1 MRSKLLWGILWVAIS
16 LLIIT
21 GCTTLDVSTVI
32 RADGSG
38 TRRVAVAL
46 DENLYNLALARG
58 EDPFAD
64 IKAEAKEIG
73 ARVEPYRREGR
84 LGIAVAIDFP
94 NLETLNQA
102 LGTEDF
108 ETLQVEKSGW
118 PFKQTYTFR
127 SQIDTAGLP
136 KPEDIELG
144 TLTRPNF
151 IYSVTLPGEII
162 SHNATEVQGN
172 QLTWYLNPLES
183 TVYDLVATSEVVN
196 QGLITAAIVG
206 GVVLVAVVV
215 LGGLIL
221 LGIMLR
227 R

>member
-1 MRSKLLWGILWVAIS
+1 MRGRLLRGTVWVVIS
-16 LLIIT
+16 LLILT

-46 DENLYNLALARG
+46 DENLYNLALARN

-64 IKAEAKEIG
+64 IKNDAREIG
-73 ARVEPYRREGR
+73 ARVEPYRRGGR
-84 LGIAVAIDFP
+84 VGIAVAIDFP

-102 LGTEDF
+102 LGTEEF
-108 ETLQVEKSGW
+108 ETLRVEKSGW
-118 PFKQTYTFR
+118 LFKQTFTFR
-127 SQIDTAGLP
+127 SQIDTAGVP
-136 KPEDIELG
+136 KLEDIQLG
-144 TLTRPNF
+144 VATRPDF

-162 SHNATEVQGN
+162 SHNATEVEGN
-172 QLTWYLNPLES
+172 KLTWYLNPLES

-196 QGLITAAIVG
+196 QELITAAIVG

>member
-1 MRSKLLWGILWVAIS
+1 MRGKLLRGTVWVVIA
-16 LLIIT
+16 LLILT
-21 GCTTLDVSTVI
+21 GCTTLDVSTII

-46 DENLYNLALARG
+46 DENLYNLTLARG

-64 IKAEAKEIG
+64 IKAEAREIG

-84 LGIAVAIDFP
+84 VGIAVAIDFP

-108 ETLQVEKSGW
+108 ETLRVEKSGW
-118 PFKQTYTFR
+118 PFKQTFTFR
-127 SQIDTAGLP
+127 SQIDTAGVP

-144 TLTRPNF
+144 AVTRPDF
-151 IYSVTLPGEII
+151 IYSVTLPGEIM

-172 QLTWYLNPLES
+172 KLTWYLNPLEN

-196 QGLITAAIVG
+196 QGLVTAAIVG
-206 GVVLVAVVV
+206 GVVLGAVVI

-221 LGIMLR
+221 FGIMLR